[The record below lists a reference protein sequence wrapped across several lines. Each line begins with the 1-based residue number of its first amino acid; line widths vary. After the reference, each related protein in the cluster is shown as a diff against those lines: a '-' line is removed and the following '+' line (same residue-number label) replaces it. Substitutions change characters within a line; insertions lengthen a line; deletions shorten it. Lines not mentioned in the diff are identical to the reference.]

1 MHYILNGFYNRVY
14 NSVGPAQLKENNEE
28 TEKLVIAEQIGTL
41 FFTLKCNV

>member
-14 NSVGPAQLKENNEE
+14 NSVGPAQLTENNEE
-28 TEKLVIAEQIGTL
+28 TEILAIPEQIGSL